1 MSIENIYLEQKCAH
15 FPRTGDAVGPL
26 CTNISNGGVDGKQ
39 QMHQKD
45 AQNAKAYSKSVT
57 GGVVSIVKVVRPFY
71 NEVREHCTQV
81 RRHFD

>member
-57 GGVVSIVKVVRPFY
+57 GGVVSIVKVVRPFC